1 MLLSFKCKRPDIAIF
16 PSFWMGAFAENYFSI
31 FLNFEKNKILSN
43 SFYNNLETIDLSVT
57 QKLRIILL
65 WILKLNTERNFD
77 SQKTLAVGTVDRF
90 CIWKIVILLPFFC
103 LSTDICI
110 LYTKIFILI
119 CSLKVSKNLT
129 HSQKQSLFISSLH
142 WCSPNHI
149 LLYLQID

>member
-1 MLLSFKCKRPDIAIF
+1 MLLSFKCKRLDIAILL
-16 PSFWMGAFAENYFSI
+16 SIWMGAFTEIYFRS
-31 FLNFEKNKILSN
+31 FLNFEKKKFLSH
-43 SFYNNLETIDLSVT
+43 SFYNNLKTIDLRVT

-103 LSTDICI
+103 LSTNICI

-119 CSLKVSKNLT
+119 CSLKVSKNPM
-129 HSQKQSLFISSLH
+129 HSKKTEFI
-142 WCSPNHI
+142 
-149 LLYLQID
+149 

>member
-1 MLLSFKCKRPDIAIF
+1 MLLSFKCKRLDIAIF
-16 PSFWMGAFAENYFSI
+16 LSFRMGAFAENYFN
-31 FLNFEKNKILSN
+31 FFFKFEKNKFLSHN
-43 SFYNNLETIDLSVT
+43 FYNNLKTIDLRVA

-103 LSTDICI
+103 LLTDICI

-119 CSLKVSKNLT
+119 CSLKVSIKSHAFYKN
-129 HSQKQSLFISSLH
+129 
-142 WCSPNHI
+142 
-149 LLYLQID
+149 